1 MSLDSLAVSANVHS
15 QGMQSDLGVRHRI
28 EMGKNKIEFFPEQF
42 YGFAGRTLQLAPDA
56 STVGCMFRVSHDYER
71 ANATFLGN
79 AIS

>member
-1 MSLDSLAVSANVHS
+1 
-15 QGMQSDLGVRHRI
+15 
-28 EMGKNKIEFFPEQF
+28 MGKNKIEFFPEQF

-79 AIS
+79 GISKAGPDGQQRSFRSPL